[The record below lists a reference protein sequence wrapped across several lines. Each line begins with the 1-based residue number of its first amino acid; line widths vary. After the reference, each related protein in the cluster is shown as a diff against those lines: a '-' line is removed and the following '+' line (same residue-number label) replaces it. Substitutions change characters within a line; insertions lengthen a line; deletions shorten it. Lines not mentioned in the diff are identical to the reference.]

1 MSVAALA
8 FAQTSIHLGYC
19 SDEIPANHQSA
30 VLSDAISARF
40 RAAAVIPAARL
51 KALAGAKVTKI
62 RVGCPE
68 GMTNWYVTL
77 RTSLEGTAAT
87 KSVDLPTTVE
97 GWNEAELKE
106 PYVITG
112 ETDLVLYYAGTLPA
126 GKGLVLGDKKNPN
139 GFYINYASEWIDAS
153 ALGWNALCLQA
164 VVEVEGDVPAN
175 DLAVENIAF
184 ESAFAKIGEGTNAT
198 VRIANYGFA
207 DAPAPVLHYVAGAGE
222 PAQMALEGTIAVGE
236 YKEVNIQLPT
246 ASCTEGFNDVRCWID
261 SDDAVVENNE
271 LSKQLACYVN
281 AYPRRT
287 LIEHFTTLAC
297 VNCPYGDATLRAV
310 VSGREDYVWVAHHVG
325 YREDELTVQDSYN
338 VSGINGVS
346 SAPMAAFDRTVLP
359 FSNGSSAPGGGI
371 GYMNPSEGKAALL
384 PCFNYCAETPA
395 FVSVDINAAFDAAT
409 RTLTATVS
417 GERNGLLN
425 LFYPEANLTVQLVED
440 AVETIGKQ
448 TGSGSQIHDHV
459 YRVSLTPSLGEP
471 IEWQGDAYSQSFTAA
486 VPETWNEGNLRV
498 VAFVN
503 RPYKN
508 SDCTN
513 IQVLNA
519 NDLRL
524 STLDGI
530 DNISIDPSAAS
541 RREYFNLQG
550 QRIAAPQKGIYI
562 EKITTAEGTLCMKRV
577 K

>member
-1 MSVAALA
+1 M
-8 FAQTSIHLGYC
+8 
-19 SDEIPANHQSA
+19 
-30 VLSDAISARF
+30 
-40 RAAAVIPAARL
+40 
-51 KALAGAKVTKI
+51 
-62 RVGCPE
+62 
-68 GMTNWYVTL
+68 
-77 RTSLEGTAAT
+77 
-87 KSVDLPTTVE
+87 
-97 GWNEAELKE
+97 
-106 PYVITG
+106 
-112 ETDLVLYYAGTLPA
+112 
-126 GKGLVLGDKKNPN
+126 
-139 GFYINYASEWIDAS
+139 
-153 ALGWNALCLQA
+153 
-164 VVEVEGDVPAN
+164 
-175 DLAVENIAF
+175 
-184 ESAFAKIGEGTNAT
+184 
-198 VRIANYGFA
+198 
-207 DAPAPVLHYVAGAGE
+207 
-222 PAQMALEGTIAVGE
+222 
-236 YKEVNIQLPT
+236 
-246 ASCTEGFNDVRCWID
+246 
-261 SDDAVVENNE
+261 
-271 LSKQLACYVN
+271 
-281 AYPRRT
+281 
-287 LIEHFTTLAC
+287 
-297 VNCPYGDATLRAV
+297 
-310 VSGREDYVWVAHHVG
+310 
-325 YREDELTVQDSYN
+325 
-338 VSGINGVS
+338 
-346 SAPMAAFDRTVLP
+346 LP

-524 STLDGI
+524 STLNGI
-530 DNISIDPSAAS
+530 DNISIDRSAAS
-541 RREYFNLQG
+541 RREYFNPQG

-562 EKITTAEGTLCMKRV
+562 EKITTAEGTLCVKRV